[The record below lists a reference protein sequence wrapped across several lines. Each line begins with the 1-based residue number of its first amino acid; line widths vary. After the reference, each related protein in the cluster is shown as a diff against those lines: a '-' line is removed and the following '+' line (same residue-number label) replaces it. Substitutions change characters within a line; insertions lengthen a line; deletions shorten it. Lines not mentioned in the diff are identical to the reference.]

1 MPNRGKARAAPPPA
15 QAGAGPSGN
24 SRMPAALVIAYV
36 TLVLA
41 VDTLAGARVNWP
53 VSWSWFHW
61 QPRSLAL
68 LCEAAELPGMCF
80 AWLESPWLQSV
91 DLFKFTFWFLVPFLC
106 CVPCMDWGWF
116 GVTRWKR
123 IDALLLALFLG
134 GCIGAVLLIPHLPG
148 VREYYRQF
156 GGTLSASE
164 RWSGFLSQ
172 ALWTVSWLT
181 GWEFLHRYL
190 LLRRADA
197 QWPRYGWLLV
207 PLSEVA
213 YHLQKP
219 LIEAAGMGLF
229 SLLATPWTR
238 LRKNMLGPFVAHLTV
253 ELALAAFLA
262 FG

>member
-1 MPNRGKARAAPPPA
+1 MPGKRKARGAARPAQPEGQPPA
-15 QAGAGPSGN
+15 RFRVPV
-24 SRMPAALVIAYV
+24 ALVIAYV
-36 TLVLA
+36 AVVLA
-41 VDTLAGARVNWP
+41 IDTLAAMRLDWP
-53 VSWSWFHW
+53 IPWSWFQW
-61 QPRSLAL
+61 QPESLAS
-68 LCEAAELPGMCF
+68 LCETAGLPRILY
-80 AWLESPWLQSV
+80 AWLEVPKLQSF
-91 DLFKFTFWFLVPFLC
+91 DIFKFTFWFLVPFLC
-106 CVPCMDWGWF
+106 CIPRVDWGWF

-123 IDALLLALFLG
+123 IDALLLGLFVG

-156 GGTLSASE
+156 GAVSASQQ
-164 RWSGFLSQ
+164 WNNFLLQ
-172 ALWTVSWLT
+172 VLWTVSWLT

-190 LLRRADA
+190 LLRHVDA

-207 PLSEVA
+207 PLSEVV

-238 LRKNMLGPFVAHLTV
+238 LRKNMLGPFIAHLTV
-253 ELALAAFLA
+253 ELTLAAFLS